1 MKKEFQ
7 TILLLLAFLLAV
19 NAGCKTPPKQRI
31 SPEEYAITRQNADTI
46 VIVHSRTGNTAQ
58 MALAISNS
66 LKTDYIRL
74 RVPEDVAENYL
85 SFPRRATV
93 LTIIPDEVNLSKYK
107 LLFLGSPIWGWHPTA
122 VIYSFIKK
130 NNLEGKNV
138 VLFYSYR
145 GGISDDA
152 IPEWKKLVSSRGGSV
167 IDVIGVNCKK
177 LKGKTVLDATGEII
191 DRKRGLWK

>member
-1 MKKEFQ
+1 MKKQFQ
-7 TILLLLAFLLAV
+7 TIPLLLAFMV
-19 NAGCKTPPKQRI
+19 TINAGCKTPPKQRI
-31 SPEEYAITRQNADTI
+31 NPEDYAITRHNAETL

-74 RVPEDVAENYL
+74 RVPEDLAETYL
-85 SFPRRATV
+85 SFPGRATV
-93 LTIIPDEVNLSKYK
+93 LTIIPDKLNLSQYK

-130 NNLEGKNV
+130 NNLQGKNV

-167 IDVIGVNCKK
+167 IDVIGINCKK
-177 LKGKTVLDATGEII
+177 LKGKTVLDAAKDII
-191 DRKRGLWK
+191 ARKRGQWK